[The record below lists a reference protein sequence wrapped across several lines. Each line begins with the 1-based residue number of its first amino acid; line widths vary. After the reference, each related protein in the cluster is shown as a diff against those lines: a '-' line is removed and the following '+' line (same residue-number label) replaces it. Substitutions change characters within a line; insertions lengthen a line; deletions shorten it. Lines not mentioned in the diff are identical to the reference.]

1 MTNKKF
7 CRKSKKLR
15 NGNCEKK
22 VTFSKLVNVFIY
34 NPESR
39 NEVAEHFS
47 DTQRNEPNI
56 IDKHYY
62 KSKVF
67 EMFDET
73 LEKGILIVLGNL
85 GRHPYLLEYYL
96 DVYFDSTKIVHIC
109 SSWWNNI
116 NMDLTYQD
124 DKSPCDMLIILEPLS
139 YSIIKEATYA
149 KSILVLTSFPYA
161 NPTNYPI
168 KSLYLGN
175 YQNVLKILGLHTN
188 DENSDIYH
196 FTPQLFCNSR
206 IPFFNEPNVLMKIS
220 HYQSKN
226 ELYLYILNMID
237 LISNLNIKSWRVEI
251 ES

>member
-1 MTNKKF
+1 MSKKS
-7 CRKSKKLR
+7 CKKSKKLYKE
-15 NGNCEKK
+15 NCEKK
-22 VTFSKLVNVFIY
+22 VTFSNLVKVFTF
-34 NPESR
+34 NSEPK
-39 NEVAEHFS
+39 NEMIEYFP
-47 DTQRNEPNI
+47 DIQRNEPNI

-67 EMFDET
+67 EIFHET

-96 DVYFDSTKIVHIC
+96 DIYFNSTEIVHIC

-116 NMDLTYQD
+116 NIDLNYRD
-124 DKSPCDMLIILEPLS
+124 DKSHCDMLIILEPLS
-139 YSIIKEATYA
+139 YKIINEITYA
-149 KSILVLTSFPYA
+149 KSILVLTSFPYN
-161 NPTNYPI
+161 NPANYPI

-175 YQNVLKILGLHTN
+175 YRNVLKILRLYTH
-188 DENSDIYH
+188 DKNSDIYH

-251 ES
+251 ET